1 MEDTNGFGKQT
12 LKHVFEKA
20 REENHPFVFVE
31 LRTPA
36 GREVIVIPRDSFD
49 AKEEFYNNAY
59 TEDLVHVMNKEVSVR
74 GLSYGNSSEL
84 DHII

>member
-1 MEDTNGFGKQT
+1 MENTNDFGKQT
-12 LKHVFEKA
+12 LKYVFEKA
-20 REENHPFVFVE
+20 REEFAPFVFVE

-36 GREVIVIPRDSFD
+36 GREVIVIPSDSFD

-59 TEDLVHVMNKEVSVR
+59 TEDLVHVMNKEVSVH